1 MSSPGQQHQRRG
13 WLKTPSNLASA
24 KPWHTQHQPSIGK
37 LLIEK
42 IFDTNR
48 VKIRTNWCTNLPT
61 YGCRCLKCLRIWKWT
76 KGCAP
81 IIIIIIGSRNE
92 LLGNSC
98 KIGNT
103 RLLGTSKNQNHQLCE
118 ICHFC
123 LIFTLQQYI
132 VAQKLI
138 RQPYCSFNQH
148 FVACQRKFSVPRR
161 RRQNIQRIWPGKSVH
176 SAQIKCKRHHLMLK
190 SISRSIYVLFFHFHL
205 VHVPSNYVSRRSK
218 S

>member
-1 MSSPGQQHQRRG
+1 MLLFIYRDA
-13 WLKTPSNLASA
+13 LTSNSFDLRVYRSQLDNRT
-24 KPWHTQHQPSIGK
+24 KHT
-37 LLIEK
+37 LIQ
-42 IFDTNR
+42 
-48 VKIRTNWCTNLPT
+48 
-61 YGCRCLKCLRIWKWT
+61 
-76 KGCAP
+76 
-81 IIIIIIGSRNE
+81 
-92 LLGNSC
+92 GNSC

-138 RQPYCSFNQH
+138 GQPYCSFNQH
-148 FVACQRKFSVPRR
+148 FVACQRIFSVPRR

-190 SISRSIYVLFFHFHL
+190 SISRSIYVLFFSFSSGTCSIKLCLEEIKKLDKYRH
-205 VHVPSNYVSRRSK
+205 
-218 S
+218 

>member
-1 MSSPGQQHQRRG
+1 MSIKGQN
-13 WLKTPSNLASA
+13 TI
-24 KPWHTQHQPSIGK
+24 SI
-37 LLIEK
+37 
-42 IFDTNR
+42 
-48 VKIRTNWCTNLPT
+48 PQ
-61 YGCRCLKCLRIWKWT
+61 
-76 KGCAP
+76 
-81 IIIIIIGSRNE
+81 
-92 LLGNSC
+92 GNSC

-118 ICHFC
+118 LCHFC

-148 FVACQRKFSVPRR
+148 FVACQRIFSVPRR

-176 SAQIKCKRHHLMLK
+176 SAQIKCKKHHLMLK

-205 VHVPSNYVSRRSK
+205 VHVPSNYVPRRSK
-218 S
+218 VRQIQTLIFFRFSIVRLKTILLIDLG

>member
-1 MSSPGQQHQRRG
+1 MSYFHHMVLSQSLP
-13 WLKTPSNLASA
+13 
-24 KPWHTQHQPSIGK
+24 
-37 LLIEK
+37 
-42 IFDTNR
+42 IF
-48 VKIRTNWCTNLPT
+48 IRDQLV
-61 YGCRCLKCLRIWKWT
+61 
-76 KGCAP
+76 
-81 IIIIIIGSRNE
+81 
-92 LLGNSC
+92 GNSC

-176 SAQIKCKRHHLMLK
+176 SAQIKCKKHHLMLK

-205 VHVPSNYVSRRSK
+205 VHVPSNYVPRRSK
-218 S
+218 VRQIQTLIFFRFSIVRLKTILLIDLS